1 MASAATQPMH
11 QDHAEIPVILLV
23 EDEARVRKVMAQVLK
38 TEGYTVIESA
48 TAEHALANPEL
59 GFSRLTLLI
68 TDVMLPGNTGRQ
80 LAVDMRNRVP
90 GIRTLLVSGYGESMA
105 LMGAE
110 PTDGVSYLPKP
121 FSATSLLAAV
131 RKALHEAPSR
141 GRKGVLRRPPTSSHR
156 ADLWLVSH
164 CHLH

>member
-1 MASAATQPMH
+1 MQLQEDKMASAATQPMH

-68 TDVMLPGNTGRQ
+68 TDVMLPGKTGRQ
-80 LAVDMRNRVP
+80 LAVDMRNRALE
-90 GIRTLLVSGYGESMA
+90 RFWFLVTER
-105 LMGAE
+105 
-110 PTDGVSYLPKP
+110 VW
-121 FSATSLLAAV
+121 
-131 RKALHEAPSR
+131 R
-141 GRKGVLRRPPTSSHR
+141 
-156 ADLWLVSH
+156 
-164 CHLH
+164 